1 MLSRNVKIK
10 SIFPAWVAIAIFSL
24 LVFAY
29 GVQGIRSAHRLYP
42 SKLGYQVR
50 AFDVT
55 PRWIGTKNLLYLGI
69 NPYSEEGSALI
80 EEAYFGRVL
89 NSVDESIVKDK
100 QHFAYP
106 LYVIFLYAPTV
117 MMSFPN
123 ALLVIWVASFLMC
136 IASIW
141 IWLKLADLNK
151 GATFVAF
158 STIFLTWPHIYIGL
172 QSRQPLIVVFFL
184 ISIGVYLIV
193 YGERKASHIAAG
205 VLLFV
210 STIKPQNALMP
221 VTYLLVVWLPSLADK
236 HRTESVWLGFLVTFG
251 VSLILT
257 EWLVPGWIPEFVQ
270 SLSNYRNYAGTT
282 GAESFLGK
290 GMLSLSVSVLAV
302 MVAMAVSI
310 LNYRVRRLD
319 AHLIGVSYILVLQGL
334 VFPAHLYT
342 VMMGIPIVIL
352 SLGSLMRIGGKT
364 NKYYTFAISLVLVST
379 FCVLYKY
386 WIHILSEAPLPEG
399 IRRSVFMVMDTLPD
413 VPLYVPIPLM
423 LVLGIILFR
432 KANSEGRGKFRLGK
446 LA

>member
-1 MLSRNVKIK
+1 MLKNNRPLRLVIVG
-10 SIFPAWVAIAIFSL
+10 IFAL
-24 LVFAY
+24 LVTAY

-55 PRWIGTKNLLYLGI
+55 PRWVGTKNLLYLGV

-89 NSVDESIVKDK
+89 KPIDESIVKDK

-123 ALLVIWVASFLMC
+123 ALLVIWIASFLMC
-136 IASIW
+136 IGSIW
-141 IWLKLADLNK
+141 IWLKLTNLNN
-151 GATFVAF
+151 GAYFLAC
-158 STIFLTWPHIYIGL
+158 STLFLTWPQVYIGL
-172 QSRQPLIVVFFL
+172 QSRQPLIFVFSL
-184 ISIGVYLIV
+184 ISIGVYLIM
-193 YGERKASHIAAG
+193 YGERKASHVAAG

-221 VTYLLVVWLPSLADK
+221 VTYLLVVWLPSLGDK
-236 HRTESVWLGFLVTFG
+236 RRTESVWLGFLVTFG
-251 VSLILT
+251 ASLLLT
-257 EWLVPGWIPEFVQ
+257 EWLVPGWIREFVR
-270 SLSNYRNYAGTT
+270 SLSDYRNYAGTT
-282 GAESFLGK
+282 GAESLWGK
-290 GMLSLSVSVLAV
+290 GMLSLSMSMLSV
-302 MVAMAVSI
+302 MVAMAVGI
-310 LNYRVRRLD
+310 LSYRVRRLD
-319 AHLIGVSYILVLQGL
+319 VHLIGVSYILVLQGL

-352 SLGSLMRIGGKT
+352 SLGSLIRRGGKT
-364 NKYYTFAISLVLVST
+364 NKYYTFAIWLVLVST

-386 WIHILSEAPLPEG
+386 WIHILSEAPLPDG
-399 IRRSVFMVMDTLPD
+399 IRRSVLMVMDTLPD

-432 KANSEGRGKFRLGK
+432 KAISEGRGKFSLGK
-446 LA
+446 LGYFER